1 MGQIKILSDFWYL
14 KYEIYIELQKI
25 YRYVTKQ

>member
-14 KYEIYIELQKI
+14 KYEIYIELQKM